1 MTALSSLAVQSFAQT
16 PLEMLQGKF
25 SAGAVSIVA
34 EYELTV
40 QNMPVAGSSEV
51 LVQQDM
57 YHVKGNGLEVY
68 CNGLSVWTIDDSSK
82 EVVIEPCAGPVQ
94 GYMENPVLLLAEL
107 GDFFEM
113 KSDRRVGNDTEYVMD
128 AVKDCGIVSAKLIV
142 SPGGIVRSGIFIMED
157 GTEVAVKVKSMK
169 KTEERNPSFF
179 SPDRKFSSDWI
190 VTDLR

>member
-1 MTALSSLAVQSFAQT
+1 MAVQSFAQT
-16 PLEMLQGKF
+16 PLEMLQDKF
-25 SAGAVSIVA
+25 SAGAISIVA
-34 EYELTV
+34 EYELNV
-40 QNMPVAGSSEV
+40 QNMPVVGSSEV
-51 LVQQDM
+51 LVQKGM

-68 CNGLSVWTIDDSSK
+68 CNGSSVWTIDDSSM

-107 GDFFEM
+107 DDFFEM
-113 KSDRRVGNDTEYVMD
+113 KSDRRLGNDTEYVLD

-142 SPGGIVRSGIFIMED
+142 SSGGIVRSGIFIMED

-169 KTEERNPSFF
+169 KAEERNPSFF

-190 VTDLR
+190 VTDLL